1 MPANIIQT
9 RNGFEPLQVQIEDQ
23 IERNVSNQ
31 NRNSAVT
38 GHRTSPSSSEIR
50 TRNTNLINSSDQFD
64 HSQPNRQ
71 KKVIIAGDCTLKHL
85 QSHKM
90 SKNSQVKIATF
101 LGCTTQDMKDHIK
114 PLLRRNPDEL
124 IIHVGTNSLR
134 SSITPRECAV
144 ELIDLAEAISS
155 ESSAMISIS
164 GLINR
169 SDDEALARKVPD
181 VNKVLKECCQQKN
194 WSFVDH
200 SNISRTSHSLNRSGL
215 HLNKKGTTRLAQ
227 NFINHLRVD

>member
-1 MPANIIQT
+1 MI
-9 RNGFEPLQVQIEDQ
+9 LL
-23 IERNVSNQ
+23 SN
-31 NRNSAVT
+31 T
-38 GHRTSPSSSEIR
+38 Y
-50 TRNTNLINSSDQFD
+50 
-64 HSQPNRQ
+64 
-71 KKVIIAGDCTLKHL
+71 K
-85 QSHKM
+85 SHKM
-90 SKNSQVKIATF
+90 SKNSQVKIAIF

-134 SSITPRECAV
+134 SSYTPCECAE

-164 GLINR
+164 DLINR

-194 WSFVDH
+194 WGFVDH
-200 SNISRTSHSLNRSGL
+200 SNISRTSHLNQSGL
-215 HLNKKGTTRLAQ
+215 HLNKKRHHAPSSK
-227 NFINHLRVD
+227 FH